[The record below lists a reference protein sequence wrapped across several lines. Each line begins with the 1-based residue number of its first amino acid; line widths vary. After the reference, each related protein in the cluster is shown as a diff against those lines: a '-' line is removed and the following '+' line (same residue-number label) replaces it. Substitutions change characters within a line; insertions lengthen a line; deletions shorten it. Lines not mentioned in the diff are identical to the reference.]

1 MPGESCVNAITLMLF
16 FVTLLPLL
24 AVEATYS
31 RTENGLAKS
40 TDTFDREDLSAM
52 LRRAPFHDA
61 RVFEIARKHIQEI
74 ETSPAC
80 HQLATSTLINSC
92 QSFSSLPGKD
102 SARITD
108 NSLDEVRQEYAAR
121 LAVCE
126 LQGIKSGIPRE
137 CVPFLASHEACPRA
151 SPSGFFRKNRPVLY
165 EPRRACYPEFT
176 PQQLKQC
183 VDSLFDHGQRWTSY
197 SNAQTNAIV
206 ICQASRGAVE
216 NEQHL
221 HKLQDALQSQA
232 RVSETLSRAVQETE
246 DRLAQHHDFAKAVQ
260 QFQHELAAR
269 NEAALTQAD
278 SMVAR
283 IVGRIDST
291 AEALLTALTNS
302 LKTAADK
309 TMSLTRN
316 IDTVNHGVY
325 KTRVALQ
332 ELHEEAVVR
341 EAQRAASQD
350 LALKVHQALSS
361 DVQAMLEHLRDVTV
375 LDLAER
381 IIEFES
387 TMVDFFG
394 TQQQTFHDHFH
405 EVCHC
410 PGVL

>member
-151 SPSGFFRKNRPVLY
+151 SPSGFFRKNRPALY

-176 PQQLKQC
+176 PEQLKQC

-216 NEQHL
+216 NGQL
-221 HKLQDALQSQA
+221 FSVCLLINFTMLPNFQCRAAPSQA
-232 RVSETLSRAVQETE
+232 ARCFAVAGQSLRDTFTCCSGNGGSSRATPRFHQSSATIS
-246 DRLAQHHDFAKAVQ
+246 
-260 QFQHELAAR
+260 AR
-269 NEAALTQAD
+269 
-278 SMVAR
+278 
-283 IVGRIDST
+283 
-291 AEALLTALTNS
+291 
-302 LKTAADK
+302 
-309 TMSLTRN
+309 
-316 IDTVNHGVY
+316 
-325 KTRVALQ
+325 
-332 ELHEEAVVR
+332 
-341 EAQRAASQD
+341 ASRPQ
-350 LALKVHQALSS
+350 
-361 DVQAMLEHLRDVTV
+361 
-375 LDLAER
+375 
-381 IIEFES
+381 
-387 TMVDFFG
+387 
-394 TQQQTFHDHFH
+394 
-405 EVCHC
+405 
-410 PGVL
+410 